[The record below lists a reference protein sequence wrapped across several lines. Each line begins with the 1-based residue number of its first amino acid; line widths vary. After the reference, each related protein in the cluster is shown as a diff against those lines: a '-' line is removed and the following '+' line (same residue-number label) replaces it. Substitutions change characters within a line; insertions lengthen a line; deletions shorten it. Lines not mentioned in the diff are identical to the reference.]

1 MRFNPEIKSQFLSF
15 LLAGSILGRV
25 IINYL
30 LREMWQ
36 IESFNVRGYFV
47 SWANRRVLKRSAKIS
62 NKASTYYLDHFP
74 ICI

>member
-15 LLAGSILGRV
+15 LLEGSILGH
-25 IINYL
+25 NYL

-47 SWANRRVLKRSAKIS
+47 SWANRRFLKRSAKIS
-62 NKASTYYLDHFP
+62 NNASTYYLDHFSRK
-74 ICI
+74 